1 MCQRVEQTEVI
12 LEEARRM
19 KRPCGYRE
27 YERFKARLEILEL
40 TAGEDERAVRELCR
54 LLEV

>member
-1 MCQRVEQTEVI
+1 
-12 LEEARRM
+12 M

-40 TAGEDERAVRELCR
+40 TAGEYERAVRELCR